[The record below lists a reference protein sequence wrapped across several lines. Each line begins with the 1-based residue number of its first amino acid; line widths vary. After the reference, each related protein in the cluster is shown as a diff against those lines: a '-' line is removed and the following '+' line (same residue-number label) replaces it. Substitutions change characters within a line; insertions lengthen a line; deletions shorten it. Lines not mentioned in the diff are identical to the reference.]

1 MIQTTVFY
9 CRFLLLLVSVQF
21 ILTMH
26 PLRIIILSLALF
38 SLPELLNAQELKAKV
53 TVMAARVATTVD
65 RKIFTTLQTQ
75 LNNFMNNRKWTNDVF
90 QENDKI
96 ECSFIINI
104 ESAVEPNI
112 YKASLTIQAARP
124 VFNASYQSA
133 LVNFID
139 PELLFKYVEFQ
150 PVEFNE
156 NRVQGTDAGVAN
168 LTAVLAYYAYMI
180 IGLDYDSFSPK
191 SGESYFRKA
200 QNIVNNAP
208 EGSKIAGWR
217 MFDGL
222 RNRYW
227 LNENLINT
235 KFNIIHDVIYTY
247 YRAGLDKMIENENE
261 ARANILQALIQLN
274 ALNKENPNSMIL
286 QFFMQGKTTELIGIF
301 KKGSFEEKQKAVE
314 LLSLLDIPNA
324 NKYKEEL
331 K

>member
-1 MIQTTVFY
+1 MRKQL
-9 CRFLLLLVSVQF
+9 CLFLFICFALLSKQLV
-21 ILTMH
+21 
-26 PLRIIILSLALF
+26 
-38 SLPELLNAQELKAKV
+38 AQELKAKV
-53 TVMAARVATTVD
+53 TVMAGRVATTVD

-75 LNNFMNNRKWTNDVF
+75 LNNFMNNRKWTADVF
-90 QENDKI
+90 RDNEKI
-96 ECSFIINI
+96 ECSFIVNI
-104 ESAVEPNI
+104 ESAVETNV
-112 YKASLTIQAARP
+112 YKASLTVQAARP
-124 VFNASYQSA
+124 VFNASYQAA

-156 NRVQGTDAGVAN
+156 NRVQGVDAGVAN

-191 SGESYFRKA
+191 TGEPYFRKA

-208 EGSKIAGWR
+208 EGQRIAGWR

-247 YRAGLDKMIENENE
+247 YRAGLDKLYENEIE
-261 ARANILQALIQLN
+261 ARGNILQALIQLN
-274 ALNKENPNSMIL
+274 AFNKENPNSMIL
-286 QFFMQGKTTELIGIF
+286 QFFMQGKSNELIGVF
-301 KKGSFEEKQKAVE
+301 KKGTSEEKLKAIE
-314 LLSLLDIPNA
+314 ILSLLDIPNS

>member
-1 MIQTTVFY
+1 MRKPF
-9 CRFLLLLVSVQF
+9 CLFLFICFALLSKQSV
-21 ILTMH
+21 
-26 PLRIIILSLALF
+26 
-38 SLPELLNAQELKAKV
+38 AQELKAKV
-53 TVMAARVATTVD
+53 TVMAVRVATTVD

-75 LNNFMNNRKWTNDVF
+75 LNNFMNNRKWTADVF
-90 QENDKI
+90 RDNEKI
-96 ECSFIINI
+96 ECSFIVNI
-104 ESAVEPNI
+104 ESAVEPNV
-112 YKASLTIQAARP
+112 YKASLTVQAARP

-156 NRVQGTDAGVAN
+156 NRVQGVDAGVAN

-191 SGESYFRKA
+191 TGEPYFRKA

-208 EGSKIAGWR
+208 EGQRIAGWR

-247 YRAGLDKMIENENE
+247 YRAGLDKLFENESE
-261 ARANILQALIQLN
+261 ARGNILQALIQLN
-274 ALNKENPNSMIL
+274 AFNKENPNTMIL
-286 QFFMQGKTTELIGIF
+286 QFFMQGKSNELIGIF
-301 KKGSFEEKQKAVE
+301 KKGTPEEKIKAIE
-314 LLSLLDIPNA
+314 MLSLLDIPNA

>member
-1 MIQTTVFY
+1 MRKPF
-9 CRFLLLLVSVQF
+9 CLFLFICFALLSKQSV
-21 ILTMH
+21 
-26 PLRIIILSLALF
+26 
-38 SLPELLNAQELKAKV
+38 AQELKAKV
-53 TVMAARVATTVD
+53 TVMAVRVATTVD

-75 LNNFMNNRKWTNDVF
+75 LNNFMNNRKWTADVF
-90 QENDKI
+90 RENEKI
-96 ECSFIINI
+96 ECSFIVNI
-104 ESAVEPNI
+104 ESAVEPNV
-112 YKASLTIQAARP
+112 YKASLTVQAARP

-156 NRVQGTDAGVAN
+156 NRVQGVDAGVAN

-191 SGESYFRKA
+191 TGEPYFRKA

-208 EGSKIAGWR
+208 EGQRIAGWR

-247 YRAGLDKMIENENE
+247 YRAGLDKLFENESE
-261 ARANILQALIQLN
+261 ARGNILQALIQLN
-274 ALNKENPNSMIL
+274 AFNKENPNTMIL
-286 QFFMQGKTTELIGIF
+286 QFFMQGKSNELIGIF
-301 KKGSFEEKQKAVE
+301 KKGTPEEKIKAIE
-314 LLSLLDIPNA
+314 ILSLLDIPNS

>member
-1 MIQTTVFY
+1 MRKQF
-9 CRFLLLLVSVQF
+9 CLFLFICFALLSKQLV
-21 ILTMH
+21 
-26 PLRIIILSLALF
+26 
-38 SLPELLNAQELKAKV
+38 AQELKAKV

-75 LNNFMNNRKWTNDVF
+75 LNNFMNNRKWTADVF
-90 QENDKI
+90 RDNEKI
-96 ECSFIINI
+96 ECSFIVNI
-104 ESAVEPNI
+104 ESAVEPNV
-112 YKASLTIQAARP
+112 YKASLTVQAARP
-124 VFNASYQSA
+124 VFNASYQAA

-150 PVEFNE
+150 PIEFNE
-156 NRVQGTDAGVAN
+156 NRVQGVDAGVAN

-191 SGESYFRKA
+191 TGEPYFRKA

-208 EGSKIAGWR
+208 EGQRIAGWR

-227 LNENLINT
+227 LNENVINT

-247 YRAGLDKMIENENE
+247 YRAGLDKLFENESE
-261 ARANILQALIQLN
+261 ARGNILQALIQLN
-274 ALNKENPNSMIL
+274 AFNKENPNTMIL
-286 QFFMQGKTTELIGIF
+286 QFFMQGKSNELIGIF
-301 KKGSFEEKQKAVE
+301 KKASAEEKIKVVE
-314 LLSLLDIPNA
+314 ILSLLDIPNS